1 MQFDHS
7 IPELNIDWLQVDL
20 AELQRLSAASFA
32 VPKIEYKIV
41 VSGSYLPFLDWIKE
55 KCLGTVQWEAE
66 EKKKRTRDGA
76 RN

>member
-7 IPELNIDWLQVDL
+7 IPELSIDWLQVDL

-41 VSGSYLPFLDWIKE
+41 VPSSYLPFLDWIEE
-55 KCLGTVQWEAE
+55 KCLETVKWEAE
-66 EKKKRTRDGA
+66 
-76 RN
+76 